1 MGKKLKWT
9 VLFVLLGLLL
19 LPGEQETE
27 TAAVPESFYTLREY
41 EGCVAIYCGGESQ
54 PGTVTDI
61 EVRLLPAQDRE
72 LLRGGLGATDLQE
85 LSRLLEDLGS

>member
-1 MGKKLKWT
+1 MGKKRKRAAL
-9 VLFVLLGLLL
+9 LVLLGLLL
-19 LPGEQETE
+19 LPKEQETE
-27 TAAVPESFYTLREY
+27 SSAVKESLYTLREY
-41 EGCVAIYCGGESQ
+41 EGCVAIYCSGEAQ

-61 EVRLLPAQDRE
+61 EVRLLPARDRE